1 MDSEIVKE
9 VLALLIRSQVLAEEL
24 DLPEFKIPQHIVYAG
39 AAVQAIDLL
48 RGHPDGW
55 YAVDLCAR
63 SLLDA
68 WEKEPALFGTL
79 PANGQRE
86 RKARYSELSQL
97 AHVQTPRNIH
107 SPVGIK
113 GNSDGYEQGVAG
125 WLDLGAKII
134 VHGLAPA
141 VFGTYAFTQH
151 QALHKLTEEMSAVV
165 AKMVRADQREI

>member
-63 SLLDA
+63 SLAGCLGEGA
-68 WEKEPALFGTL
+68 GTFRG
-79 PANGQRE
+79 PYQR
-86 RKARYSELSQL
+86 
-97 AHVQTPRNIH
+97 
-107 SPVGIK
+107 
-113 GNSDGYEQGVAG
+113 
-125 WLDLGAKII
+125 
-134 VHGLAPA
+134 
-141 VFGTYAFTQH
+141 
-151 QALHKLTEEMSAVV
+151 
-165 AKMVRADQREI
+165 MVRESGRPGTVSCPSWHTSRRPAIYIHLWG